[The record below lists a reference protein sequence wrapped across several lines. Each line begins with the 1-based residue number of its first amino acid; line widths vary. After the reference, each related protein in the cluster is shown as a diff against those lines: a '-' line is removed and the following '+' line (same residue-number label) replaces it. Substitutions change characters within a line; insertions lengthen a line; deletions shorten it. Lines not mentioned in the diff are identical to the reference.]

1 MAATAAEII
10 KADQEHL
17 IHPLH
22 HPIDHAEPMIYVRG
36 KGATIE
42 TFGGERYI
50 DGLAGLWNVNVGH
63 GRSELAE
70 AAAAQMKELAYFSAY
85 TGSSNLPAV
94 QLAEKIIALAYDNMQ
109 AIFFTCG
116 GAESNESAFKTARF
130 YWKAKGKPNKVKV
143 IARQNAYH
151 GVTLQAMSATGMAP
165 FWKMFEPRVP
175 GFYHIQAPYPYRFQG
190 AKAGETVGHAAA
202 RELEEIIL
210 REGADT
216 VAAFIAEPIIGGGGV
231 IVPPDDYFP
240 RIREICTKHDVL
252 FIADEVITGFCRT
265 GQWFALTHW
274 NVQPDIQSFAK
285 AVTSG
290 YAPLGGIVVNR
301 DIFETMNSVKPED
314 RWMHA
319 YTYSGHP
326 MCCAVGLANI
336 AIMERERLWERS
348 AKLGTRLYQGL
359 LELQKELPAIGDVRG
374 GKGLIAAIELVSDRT
389 TKAGFPADQKVG
401 LRMRRDME
409 KRGFATRIRS
419 YPVPDGSV
427 AEMIFFSPPLIITE
441 QQIDR
446 VLETV
451 RASIKAVL
459 PA

>member
-1 MAATAAEII
+1 
-10 KADQEHL
+10 
-17 IHPLH
+17 
-22 HPIDHAEPMIYVRG
+22 
-36 KGATIE
+36 
-42 TFGGERYI
+42 
-50 DGLAGLWNVNVGH
+50 
-63 GRSELAE
+63 
-70 AAAAQMKELAYFSAY
+70 MKKLAYFSNY
-85 TGSSNLPAV
+85 VGNSNIPAV
-94 QLAEKIIALAYDNMQ
+94 ELATKIVSLSYPNM
-109 AIFFTCG
+109 AAVYFTCG
-116 GAESNESAFKTARF
+116 GAEANESAFKTARF

-175 GFYHIQAPYPYRFQG
+175 GFLHIQAPYPYRFQG
-190 AKAGETVGHAAA
+190 AQAGETVGQAAA
-202 RELEEIIL
+202 RELEEAIL

-290 YAPLGGIVVNR
+290 YAPLGGIVVSR

-348 AKLGTRLYQGL
+348 ARLGTRLYQGL
-359 LELQKELPAIGDVRG
+359 LAAPEGAAGHRRRARRQGPDRRRRARLGPDDEGGLPARPEGRAPDPPRHGEARARDPHPELPAAGRHGVR
-374 GKGLIAAIELVSDRT
+374 AASSSRRRWSSPSSRSTACWRSCGRRSRRSCPRSAGSTGRTRRGVGRDRRPARAARRVDRREL
-389 TKAGFPADQKVG
+389 
-401 LRMRRDME
+401 MRRD
-409 KRGFATRIRS
+409 RGRS
-419 YPVPDGSV
+419 LGQYPGSSGV
-427 AEMIFFSPPLIITE
+427 E
-441 QQIDR
+441 
-446 VLETV
+446 V
-451 RASIKAVL
+451 
-459 PA
+459 